1 MYVKEHLKIDGND
14 EDLLIS
20 SYLDSAKKYILSYTG
35 LTEEQAKEKG
45 LNYKSVRL
53 PFAANGKAV
62 VSESEEGLI
71 KLIFDADTRKILG
84 CHIIQEDA
92 VELITEVVLAINNNL
107 TLDDITK
114 TIHSHPTLSEA
125 ISDVCN
131 L

>member
-1 MYVKEHLKIDGND
+1 MSHAICNIESNLNKDVIPYGTYSFPQVA
-14 EDLLIS
+14 S
-20 SYLDSAKKYILSYTG
+20 VG